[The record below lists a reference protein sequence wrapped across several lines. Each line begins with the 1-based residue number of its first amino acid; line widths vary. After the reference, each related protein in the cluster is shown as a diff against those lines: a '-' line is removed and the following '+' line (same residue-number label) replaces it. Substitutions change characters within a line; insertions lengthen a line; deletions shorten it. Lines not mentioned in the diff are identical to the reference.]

1 MTQEFQVVVYDKDNF
16 ICSSN
21 HFDDEPSD
29 KILHELLS
37 EGSKLECYYVEVDE
51 YSKHIFTLIK

>member
-16 ICSSN
+16 ICSSS

-29 KILHELLS
+29 ELLNELLA
-37 EGSKLECYYVEVDE
+37 EGSKLECYCVQDD
-51 YSKHIFTLIK
+51 YSKHLFTLTK

>member
-1 MTQEFQVVVYDKDNF
+1 MTQEFQVIVYDNDNF

-29 KILHELLS
+29 EILNELLS
-37 EGSKLECYYVEVDE
+37 EGSKLECYYLEGDD
-51 YSKHIFTLIK
+51 YSQHLFTLTK